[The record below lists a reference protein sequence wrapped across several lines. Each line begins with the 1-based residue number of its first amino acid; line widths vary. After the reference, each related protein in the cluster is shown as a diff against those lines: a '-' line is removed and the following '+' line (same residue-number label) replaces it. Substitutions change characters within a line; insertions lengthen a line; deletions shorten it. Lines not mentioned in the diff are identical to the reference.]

1 MRKTKILTLKG
12 VTKWSIQAK
21 YLPDFCLI
29 DFDDFFRWRTQLQF
43 HQKIKKKEYH
53 IHKINETREYNSTLD
68 ILK

>member
-1 MRKTKILTLKG
+1 MTKITTFL
-12 VTKWSIQAK
+12 A
-21 YLPDFCLI
+21 I

-43 HQKIKKKEYH
+43 HQKIKKKENH